1 MRTALLDLTVLPP
14 KLPNINDQRKSSEH
28 GKCMLPIFLAQY
40 QPQAL
45 SRKSVVQCVYSVILV
60 HFSCLKPCICLATAG
75 AFHKDFNSS
84 AVYKEPLPFVC
95 VEFTTHPLHLLSLF
109 VPNPPCP
116 CYPGFQSFL
125 IHPLNS
131 VFSEPEFWYA
141 SLLSTWGPFLASD
154 CLCCPSLAFQFCCI
168 LLTKGSQ
175 TCSWY
180 SGCRLL
186 FIAQSFSLTR
196 ASAVLPN

>member
-131 VFSEPEFWYA
+131 VFSEPKSSGMHPYSRRGGH
-141 SLLSTWGPFLASD
+141 SLPLIVSVALLWLSN
-154 CLCCPSLAFQFCCI
+154 
-168 LLTKGSQ
+168 
-175 TCSWY
+175 
-180 SGCRLL
+180 
-186 FIAQSFSLTR
+186 
-196 ASAVLPN
+196 SAVSF